1 MKSII
6 AALFITATANA
17 ETIMLPVKD
26 LLHDV
31 PNFVTDHRFSISE
44 TLRGGFV
51 PPEIPRGSR
60 KTRREMEAELID
72 LMWEMH
78 PDAESIRI
86 WRGTL
91 IVRFP

>member
-1 MKSII
+1 MKALI
-6 AALFITATANA
+6 AALLIASTANA

-31 PNFVTDHRFSISE
+31 PNFTTDHRFSVSE
-44 TLRGGFV
+44 SLRGGFV

-60 KTRREMEAELID
+60 KSRREMEAELID
-72 LMWEMH
+72 LMWEMY
-78 PDAESIRI
+78 PDAQSIRI
-86 WRGTL
+86 WRGNL